1 MGTRGRT
8 VCRINLGRMQG
19 PVTAK
24 AGVRPRSEASLG
36 ESTSHGEEGWVLA
49 RRITR
54 FCARCGTAVT
64 LVRLEDPVHSQVKLY
79 TDSTTRYHLGR
90 LFLCSQECLAA
101 IVKGFGSVEAFE
113 EWALSPASLV
123 GSAVS
128 GEEY

>member
-1 MGTRGRT
+1 MGRT
-8 VCRINLGRMQG
+8 LRRVKLGRMQW
-19 PVTAK
+19 PATSRARDWSRSR
-24 AGVRPRSEASLG
+24 AGMG
-36 ESTSHGEEGWVLA
+36 EGAYHGEEGRVLP

-64 LVRLEDPVHSQVKLY
+64 LVRLEDPVHGQVKMY

-101 IVKGFGSVEAFE
+101 VVKGFGSVEAFE

-123 GSAVS
+123 GSGVS
-128 GEEY
+128 GKER

>member
-1 MGTRGRT
+1 M
-8 VCRINLGRMQG
+8 CRINLGRMQL
-19 PVTAK
+19 PVTATVGVWSRSG
-24 AGVRPRSEASLG
+24 AGVG

-54 FCARCGTAVT
+54 FCARCGTAVS

-79 TDSTTRYHLGR
+79 TDSTTRYYLGR

-128 GEEY
+128 GEEF

>member
-1 MGTRGRT
+1 M
-8 VCRINLGRMQG
+8 
-19 PVTAK
+19 
-24 AGVRPRSEASLG
+24 G
-36 ESTSHGEEGWVLA
+36 ESTYHGEEGGVLP

-64 LVRLEDPVHSQVKLY
+64 LVRLEDPVHGQVKMY

-101 IVKGFGSVEAFE
+101 VVKGFGSVEAFE

-123 GSAVS
+123 GSGVS
-128 GEEY
+128 GKER

>member
-1 MGTRGRT
+1 M
-8 VCRINLGRMQG
+8 
-19 PVTAK
+19 
-24 AGVRPRSEASLG
+24 G
-36 ESTSHGEEGWVLA
+36 ESTYRGEEGWVLP

-64 LVRLEDPVHSQVKLY
+64 LVRLEDPVHNRVKMY

-123 GSAVS
+123 GSALS
-128 GEEY
+128 GRSTEPCRARGATPARRKRA

>member
-1 MGTRGRT
+1 MCRATEACVGPGDGAYFDHRSRDNACVPAVMEAQEPPRYGRACPAT
-8 VCRINLGRMQG
+8 VSHDGLN
-19 PVTAK
+19 
-24 AGVRPRSEASLG
+24 PR
-36 ESTSHGEEGWVLA
+36 
-49 RRITR
+49 
-54 FCARCGTAVT
+54 RCGAAA
-64 LVRLEDPVHSQVKLY
+64 
-79 TDSTTRYHLGR
+79 DSTTRYHLGR